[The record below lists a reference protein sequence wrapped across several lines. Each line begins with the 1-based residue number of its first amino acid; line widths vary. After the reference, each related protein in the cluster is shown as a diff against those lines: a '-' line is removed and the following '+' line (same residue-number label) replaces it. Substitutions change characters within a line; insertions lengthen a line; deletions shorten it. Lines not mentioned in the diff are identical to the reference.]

1 MKTGNNNSDFDF
13 ELPAEKFKK
22 NNFRNNLAY
31 AREHED
37 KTQEAFTKAELKT
50 DRLTH
55 KTGNVFIE
63 FESRNKPSGIET
75 TKSEFWLTELV
86 DESEDAY
93 AVIMIPTDRLRR
105 MVENN
110 NYPVKNGGDDYT
122 SKGYLIP
129 RGDLLDHKK

>member
-1 MKTGNNNSDFDF
+1 MFPPILLNS
-13 ELPAEKFKK
+13 
-22 NNFRNNLAY
+22 
-31 AREHED
+31 
-37 KTQEAFTKAELKT
+37 FTKEGKL
-50 DRLTH
+50 
-55 KTGNVFIE
+55 VFIE

-93 AVIMIPTDRLRR
+93 AVIMIPTDRLRK

-110 NYPVKNGGDDYT
+110 NYPVKPGGDDYT

-129 RGDLLDHKK
+129 VGDLLNHKK